1 MGVDGWNKKAMLNK
15 LFMKVLYFHEKQP
28 RSRAKWDRSSI

>member
-1 MGVDGWNKKAMLNK
+1 MGVDGWNQKAMLNK
-15 LFMKVLYFHEKQP
+15 LFMKVLYFHEMQP